1 EINTII
7 RLKCGTCETGGQ
19 FQLKKAFISIGGH
32 KILLKNPVYGRSAA
46 GHRSVNSP
54 KFVHLILEVTRHPN
68 ARKYRLF
75 EVIDQR
81 ISPFIDRF
89 LSKRLSEIKIRF
101 GIGPAVPVGFSRRA
115 GFIRKTGHDPVV
127 GLNIERGN
135 FMSDATGNAGLALNK
150 ERYVGAQVTT
160 QINKLIITQT
170 QFLNLVEHAERQR
183 SVAASAAK
191 TRAGRDALIH
201 ADVIVML

>member
-1 EINTII
+1 A
-7 RLKCGTCETGGQ
+7 L
-19 FQLKKAFISIGGH
+19 AH
-32 KILLKNPVYGRSAA
+32 GR
-46 GHRSVNSP
+46 VNSP

-81 ISPFIDRF
+81 ISPFIDGFLGKRF
-89 LSKRLSEIKIRF
+89 SEIKIRF

-135 FMSDATGNAGLALNK
+135 IMTDATGNAELAHNE
-150 ERYVGAQVTT
+150 ERYGADHVRSQS
-160 QINKLIITQT
+160 NKLIINTTQWHT
-170 QFLNLVEHAERQR
+170 LVDHA
-183 SVAASAAK
+183 
-191 TRAGRDALIH
+191 TL
-201 ADVIVML
+201 